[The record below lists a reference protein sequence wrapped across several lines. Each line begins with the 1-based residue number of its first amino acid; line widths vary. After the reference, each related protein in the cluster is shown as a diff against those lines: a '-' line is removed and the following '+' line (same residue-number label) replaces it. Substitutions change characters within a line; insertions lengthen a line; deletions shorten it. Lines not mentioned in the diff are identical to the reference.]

1 MSATASRLSPAI
13 GAGAVMHERREPW
26 LHRFTY
32 PVRFLRVP
40 LSQWD
45 TLRVAGLG
53 VDRAGL
59 LALHSRDH
67 GARDGSAPLAWIRG
81 LLEKRGLADIC
92 DGEVVLQTCPRV
104 FGFVF
109 NPVSFWLCHD
119 RSGQLRAVL
128 AEVNNTFG
136 ATHAYLLSHPG
147 GQPIADGDELGARK
161 VFHVSPFFA
170 VTGEYRFRVDLRE
183 ERSVVCIDYW
193 DRGALQLATRIGG
206 RLEPLDAA
214 GVRRWLIGFPLLTV
228 GIVWRIH
235 WQALRLLAK
244 RAVFHPR
251 PIPPL
256 QETSR

>member
-136 ATHAYLLSHPG
+136 EGHNYWVVRADRG
-147 GQPIADGDELGARK
+147 PIAADEELPADK
-161 VFHVSPFFA
+161 VFHVSPFFP
-170 VTGEYRFRVDLRE
+170 VSGEYRFRFDQRDGL
-183 ERSVVCIDYW
+183 SVVCIDYW
-193 DRGALQLATRIGG
+193 DKGALQLATRIGG
-206 RLEPLDAA
+206 RLEPLDPA
-214 GVRRWLIGFPLLTV
+214 GVRRWLVGFPLLTL
-228 GIVWRIH
+228 GIVWRTH
-235 WQALRLLAK
+235 WQALRLWLKGATFFRK
-244 RAVFHPR
+244 
-251 PIPPL
+251 PPAPT
-256 QETSR
+256 ERTT

>member
-136 ATHAYLLSHPG
+136 EGHNYWVVRADRG
-147 GQPIADGDELGARK
+147 PIAADEELPADK
-161 VFHVSPFFA
+161 VFHVSPFFP
-170 VTGEYRFRVDLRE
+170 VSGEYRFRFDQRDGL
-183 ERSVVCIDYW
+183 SVVCIDYW
-193 DRGALQLATRIGG
+193 DKGALQLVTRIGG
-206 RLEPLDAA
+206 RLEPLDPA
-214 GVRRWLIGFPLLTV
+214 GVRRWLVGFPLLTL

-235 WQALRLLAK
+235 WQALRLWLKGATFFRK
-244 RAVFHPR
+244 
-251 PIPPL
+251 PPAPT
-256 QETSR
+256 ERTT